1 MEGFDAPLVEPVVL
15 DLLAVSKL
23 AAKVKVPHFQSAF
36 PVADAPVG
44 SAATLRLGDD
54 KGGLGGAVLLS
65 TDTWRICGTWRNGS
79 TWLLETLALGCSRAS
94 KEA

>member
-23 AAKVKVPHFQSAF
+23 AAKVKVPLFQSAF

-44 SAATLRLGDD
+44 SASTGSGTLRLGDN
-54 KGGLGGAVLLS
+54 KGGLGGAVSL
-65 TDTWRICGTWRNGS
+65 
-79 TWLLETLALGCSRAS
+79 
-94 KEA
+94 